1 MKILN
6 IIGSLALG
14 ALVLTSCAN
23 HDLIADKGE
32 LARLAIMNTAES
44 GIFAADRA
52 ISQYAHEIWNV
63 K

>member
-23 HDLIADKGE
+23 HDLIADKG
-32 LARLAIMNTAES
+32 
-44 GIFAADRA
+44 
-52 ISQYAHEIWNV
+52 
-63 K
+63 

>member
-1 MKILN
+1 MSDN
-6 IIGSLALG
+6 
-14 ALVLTSCAN
+14 
-23 HDLIADKGE
+23 GE